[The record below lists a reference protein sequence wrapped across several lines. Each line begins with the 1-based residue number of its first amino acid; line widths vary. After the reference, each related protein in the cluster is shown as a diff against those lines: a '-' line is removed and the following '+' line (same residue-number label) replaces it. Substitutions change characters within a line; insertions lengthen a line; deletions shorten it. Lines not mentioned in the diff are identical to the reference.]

1 MSAGGEGSDPE
12 LKYTCHTTKKLMMQR
27 IFLTEKKEGE
37 TSTGQPEQSL
47 LFLLMQ
53 LIELL
58 WPFYD
63 YCDTKIYTVLHATPA
78 NVFFFC
84 VCVAPA
90 GSDDTGEQNDA
101 TCQSNQEENADQQVE
116 SEEDMDNTDLDDSA
130 VSWYMKAF
138 LCFELAF
145 VMLWETPCVKHFQK
159 HSGNLTFETHE

>member
-58 WPFYD
+58 
-63 YCDTKIYTVLHATPA
+63 
-78 NVFFFC
+78 
-84 VCVAPA
+84 
-90 GSDDTGEQNDA
+90 
-101 TCQSNQEENADQQVE
+101 
-116 SEEDMDNTDLDDSA
+116 
-130 VSWYMKAF
+130 
-138 LCFELAF
+138 
-145 VMLWETPCVKHFQK
+145 
-159 HSGNLTFETHE
+159 